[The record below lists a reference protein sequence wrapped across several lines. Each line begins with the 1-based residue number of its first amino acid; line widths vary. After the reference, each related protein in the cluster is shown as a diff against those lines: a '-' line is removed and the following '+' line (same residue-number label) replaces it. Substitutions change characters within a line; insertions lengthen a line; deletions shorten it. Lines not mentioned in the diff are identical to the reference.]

1 MAQDK
6 TASDLLVERLI
17 AWGVDTAFGLPG
29 DGINGFYEALR
40 THEDKIRLI
49 HVRHEETAAMA
60 ACGYGKFTGRPAL
73 CVATAAPGAIHLLNG
88 LYDARIDQSPVI
100 AVTGMTYHD
109 VIGTHFLQD
118 INHDSILRDACWYSQ
133 RVMGEAHV
141 VNVVDMAVRTAIA
154 RRGPVHIAIPID
166 IQAGKSVT
174 DDRTIKNPPHQ
185 GEAFSLRRKQL
196 PPREDLQRAAQV
208 LNGRKKPVIFA
219 GAGAR
224 GAGKELEELAE
235 KWGAVIVKPLLGKDC
250 VPDDS
255 PYCTGGY
262 ALVGTRP
269 SQLAMEAC
277 DAFLIVGSS
286 SPYSGW
292 MAKPAHAVGVQ
303 IDDLPERLGLRFP
316 IKVGLAGD
324 AQLTLRELIPLL
336 QRNDDRSFLETAR
349 QNVREW
355 RELMRDRGTT
365 LSDDGHMKS
374 EAISYHLGRALADN
388 AILCGDSGTV
398 TTLAARTEL
407 RRGQN
412 FSFSGTM
419 CSMAAALPYAIG
431 AQAAHP
437 DRQVVALTGDGSLSM
452 MMGDL
457 VTCAQHNLPIKLI
470 VVKNNV
476 LGLIKWEQMAYLGNP
491 QYGVELMPIDFVKVA
506 EACGFKAFHLETP
519 DDCGRHLKDALNTPG
534 PVLVEAVVDP
544 NEMPLTPIVKPQHVK
559 NLAKGLARGEP
570 NRERIALTMSR
581 AMAREMTYAASPAGV
596 IGRVEKKLKHLA
608 RPDDDDGQRSP

>member
-1 MAQDK
+1 MADHK

-17 AWGVDTAFGLPG
+17 EWGIDTAFGLPG

-40 THEDKIRLI
+40 KHEDQIRLI

-60 ACGYGKFTGRPAL
+60 ASGYGKFTGKPAL
-73 CVATAAPGAIHLLNG
+73 CVATAAPGAIHLMNG

-118 INHDSILRDACWYSQ
+118 INHDAILRDACWYSQ

-141 VNVVDMAVRTAIA
+141 INVTDMAVRTAIA
-154 RRGPVHIAIPID
+154 HRGPVHLSIPID

-174 DDRTIKNPPHQ
+174 DDSTIKNPFSKGSP
-185 GEAFSLRRKQL
+185 FSLRQRQL
-196 PPREDLQRAAQV
+196 PPREDIERAAAA
-208 LNGRKKPVIFA
+208 LKGKKKPVIFA

-235 KWGAVIVKPLLGKDC
+235 KLGAAIVKPLLGKDC

-262 ALVGTRP
+262 ALVGTRA
-269 SQLAMEAC
+269 SQLAMEDC

-292 MAKPAHAVGVQ
+292 MAKPKQAVGVQ
-303 IDDLPERLGLRFP
+303 IDDLPERLGLRYP

-324 AQLTLRELIPLL
+324 AQLTLRELIPLVE
-336 QRNDDRSFLETAR
+336 RNDDRSFLETAQ

-355 RELMRDRGTT
+355 RELMRERGTT
-365 LSDDGHMKS
+365 PSDNGLMKS
-374 EAISYHLGRALADN
+374 EAISWHLGQALADN

-398 TTLAARTEL
+398 TTLAGRTEL
-407 RRGQN
+407 KRGQN

-431 AQAAHP
+431 AQAAFP

-457 VTCAQHNLPIKLI
+457 VTCVQHNLPIKVI

-491 QYGVELMPIDFVKVA
+491 EYGVQLAPIDFVKVA
-506 EACGFKAFHLETP
+506 EACGFKTFHLETP
-519 DDCGRHLKDALNTPG
+519 DDCEKRLKEALNTPG
-534 PVLVEAVVDP
+534 PVLIEAVVDP
-544 NEMPLTPIVKPQHVK
+544 NEMPLTPIIKKQHAE

-570 NRERIALTMSR
+570 NRKRIALTMSR
-581 AMAREMTYAASPAGV
+581 ALAHEMTYAASPAGV
-596 IGRVEKKLKHLA
+596 VGLRRK
-608 RPDDDDGQRSP
+608 S